1 VISGYS
7 NLVLPPLLHIWEKEE
22 EKEKDTLK
30 LMVGFDWYL
39 NQEEAIKRAGEG
51 EM

>member
-1 VISGYS
+1 MVLGYS
-7 NLVLPPLLHIWEKEE
+7 NLALPPLCAWEKEE
-22 EKEKDTLK
+22 EKETDMLK

-39 NQEEAIKRAGEG
+39 NQEEAIKKAGEG

>member
-1 VISGYS
+1 MVSGYS
-7 NLVLPPLLHIWEKEE
+7 NLVLPPLCTWEKEEE

-39 NQEEAIKRAGEG
+39 NQEEAIKETGEG
-51 EM
+51 DM

>member
-1 VISGYS
+1 MVSGYS
-7 NLVLPPLLHIWEKEE
+7 NLALPPLHTWEKE

>member
-1 VISGYS
+1 MISGYS
-7 NLVLPPLLHIWEKEE
+7 NLALLPLHIWEKEE

-30 LMVGFDWYL
+30 PMVGFDWYL
-39 NQEEAIKRAGEG
+39 NQEEVIKRAGEG